1 MHFNPLTKLENSKD
15 RGQIPNQVYRLIL
28 KRFHIVADGI
38 TRIEK
43 ASGLNYPIY
52 YIEPNLVITTSK
64 MEFNQFGIFFA
75 RTIPVIDEGN
85 NLNIVVQLT
94 APLIAYGLAGSIQ
107 AILAHEL
114 MHYVS
119 LINRILKMKI
129 ISDDMPDS
137 LFEEKYRDFDDMLE
151 ARLIFKKDRTLINH
165 IDEKFSDGF
174 RDTRLEQKVIKEWMN
189 KHLPTTII
197 PIDTNIVKI
206 PIELMARLHVDQAIK
221 ERIVQFENGKVRIK
235 KSRNYV

>member
-1 MHFNPLTKLENSKD
+1 MPFNPLTKLENSKD
-15 RGQIPNQVYRLIL
+15 KGQIPNQVYQLII

-52 YIEPNLVITTSK
+52 YIEPNLVVTTSK
-64 MEFNQFGIFFA
+64 MEFSQFGIFFA
-75 RTIPVIDEGN
+75 RTIPVIGEEN

-94 APLIAYGLAGSIQ
+94 APLIAYGLSGSIH

-129 ISDDMPDS
+129 ISDEIPDS
-137 LFEEKYRDFDDMLE
+137 LFEEKYRDFDHMSE
-151 ARLIFKKDRTLINH
+151 ARVIFKNDRTLVNH
-165 IDEKFSDGF
+165 IERKFSEGF
-174 RDTRLEQKVIKEWMN
+174 RDPRLEQKVIKEWMS
-189 KHLPTTII
+189 KHLPTTIM
-197 PIDTNIVKI
+197 PIDANIVKI
-206 PIELMARLHVDQAIK
+206 PIELMARLRVDQGIK
-221 ERIVQFENGKVRIK
+221 ERIIQFEEVKTK
-235 KSRNYV
+235 KSPNYV